1 MTSANKYRFETLAV
15 HAGHKCDP
23 TTGSCAVP
31 IYQTAAYV
39 FRDADHAANLFSLT
53 ESGYIYSRLSNPTA
67 TAFETRMA
75 ALEGGVGALAV
86 GAGQTAELFAV
97 CNIAG
102 AGDEVVSSTSLYG
115 GTYTLFANTLRKF
128 GITFKFVDS
137 EDPENFRKAIGPRT
151 RALYAETIGNP
162 KLDVLDIEAVADIA
176 HEHGI
181 PLIVDNTFATP
192 YLCRPIEWGADIVI
206 HSATKWIG
214 GHGTSIGG
222 VIVDSGRFDWNNGKF
237 PELTQPDSSYHGL
250 VYTEHFGSAAYI
262 AKCRLQLM
270 RDMGGPLAPLNSF
283 LLLQGLETLSLRMER
298 HTQNA
303 LAVARFLAQHPAVS
317 WVSYPGLEDHP
328 SFALAQ
334 KYLPRGAGA
343 VITFGIHGGRE
354 AGRRFIGALEL
365 FSLVANVGDTRS
377 LVIHP
382 ASTTHNQ
389 LTPEEQKAS
398 GVSEDLIRLSVG
410 IEHEEDL
417 IADLD
422 QALKRVVS

>member
-1 MTSANKYRFETLAV
+1 MTTAGKYHFDTLAV
-15 HAGHKCDP
+15 HAGHECDP

-39 FRDADHAANLFSLT
+39 FRDADHAADLFSLT
-53 ESGYIYSRLSNPTA
+53 DSGYIYSRLSNPTA

-102 AGDEVVSSTSLYG
+102 AGDEIVSSTSLYG

-128 GITFKFVDS
+128 GITFKFVDPS
-137 EDPENFRKAIGPRT
+137 DPDSFRKAIGPRT

-162 KLDVLDIEAVADIA
+162 KLDVPDIETVADIA

-181 PLIVDNTFATP
+181 PFIVDNTFATP
-192 YLCRPIEWGADIVI
+192 CLCRPIEWGADIVI

-237 PELTQPDSSYHGL
+237 PELTQPDNSYHGL

-270 RDMGGPLAPLNSF
+270 RDMGGPLAPFNSF

-298 HTQNA
+298 HVRNA
-303 LAVARFLAQHPAVS
+303 TAVARFLSEHPAVS
-317 WVSYPGLEDHP
+317 WVSYPGLENHP
-328 SFALAQ
+328 SFALAE
-334 KYLPRGAGA
+334 KYLPQGAGA
-343 VITFGIHGGRE
+343 VVTFGIQGGRE
-354 AGRRFIGALEL
+354 AGRRFIGALDL

-389 LTPEEQKAS
+389 LTPEEQEAS

-422 QALKRVVS
+422 QALKRAVS